1 MKVMPEKYSIG
12 EVAKKLNMTPRVIR
26 FYEQK
31 NLVNPDS
38 IGENGYC
45 YYGEK
50 QLQKLELI
58 NYLRYLNFSIKQIKQ
73 LLSDQNSA
81 ESIHLLIQDQIRAD
95 ENEIA
100 TLRQHQ
106 KQLKRLANTVVAR
119 KIGSDNMI
127 GIAQI
132 MRKEARLTSLRRKMW
147 LFGLGILLIEVVGII
162 SALQFKE
169 LDNLS
174 AMTASII
181 VMLILVFGLTAFVTK
196 FYYNQVE
203 YICPNCETKFIPSL
217 GKFIFSP
224 HTPKFRKLEC
234 PNCHHKSYCLEIAR

>member
-1 MKVMPEKYSIG
+1 MPQKYSIG
-12 EVAKKLNMTPRVIR
+12 EVAKKLNMTPRAIR

-31 NLVNPDS
+31 NLIKPDS
-38 IGENGYC
+38 IGENGYR
-45 YYGEK
+45 YYGER

-58 NYLRYLNFSIKQIKQ
+58 NYLRHLNFSIKQIKQ

-100 TLRQHQ
+100 ALCQHQ
-106 KQLKRLANTVVAR
+106 KQLKRLANTVAAR
-119 KIGSDNMI
+119 KIDSDNMI

-132 MRKEARLTSLRRKMW
+132 MRKEARLTNLRRKMW
-147 LFGLGILLIEVVGII
+147 LFGLGIFLIEAVGII
-162 SALQFKE
+162 SAFQFKK
-169 LDNLS
+169 LDNLG

-196 FYYNQVE
+196 FYYNKVE

-217 GKFIFSP
+217 VKFIFSP